1 MIADNYGHT
10 PLNKMF
16 DLADV
21 YGVGLDEERLSRKK
35 IKIAIVGCGG
45 VAQSK
50 HIPAINRLRMIW
62 EQVELVA
69 ISVRTRAQGEKI
81 SNIYNCKWYPDY
93 EEMIR
98 NEEIDGVIISSP
110 DAMHYEHAM
119 TCLEYNLNILLEKP
133 FTLSMAEGVKLCKYA
148 DERGLVLMTVSNKRY
163 SPPYWRAK
171 KIVENGPVSN
181 PALYCGKFNLGY
193 KYVNLLEDGTIHILD
208 LARYFMG
215 DVSEVNAIGVNK
227 YKKSKYP
234 ADNIIITFSFKSGSI
249 GTVYTSSTALSLK
262 PWERIEIY
270 ADSAWLAIE
279 DQYELLLY
287 DSEEGPAKSWKPV
300 IPNSLIFDEEFGGFM
315 GLIENFAQSIRGLE
329 KPVVTGWDGYR
340 ACELAAATHLS
351 LKLNETVMLPVDPNI
366 VDNEIKNWLS

>member
-98 NEEIDGVIISSP
+98 
-110 DAMHYEHAM
+110 
-119 TCLEYNLNILLEKP
+119 
-133 FTLSMAEGVKLCKYA
+133 
-148 DERGLVLMTVSNKRY
+148 KR
-163 SPPYWRAK
+163 
-171 KIVENGPVSN
+171 VV
-181 PALYCGKFNLGY
+181 
-193 KYVNLLEDGTIHILD
+193 
-208 LARYFMG
+208 
-215 DVSEVNAIGVNK
+215 
-227 YKKSKYP
+227 
-234 ADNIIITFSFKSGSI
+234 
-249 GTVYTSSTALSLK
+249 
-262 PWERIEIY
+262 ERI
-270 ADSAWLAIE
+270 SK
-279 DQYELLLY
+279 
-287 DSEEGPAKSWKPV
+287 SPFHEEV
-300 IPNSLIFDEEFGGFM
+300 SL
-315 GLIENFAQSIRGLE
+315 
-329 KPVVTGWDGYR
+329 P
-340 ACELAAATHLS
+340 
-351 LKLNETVMLPVDPNI
+351 
-366 VDNEIKNWLS
+366 